1 MVKSNIRSLMK
12 KQLLEQSKEEII
24 SNSER
29 ICEKLLS
36 LKEIKET
43 HSIGFYLAKPTEVTL
58 DYAIEQLIGLK
69 KISVPVT
76 NAHIE
81 FAELS
86 SLEALHIGKFGIRE
100 PKIKKLI
107 DYAPEVIIVPGVAFG
122 LCKNRIGYGKG
133 FYDSYLKNKKT
144 FKIGIAFDFQITEKV
159 PCESHDVQMDL
170 IVTEKRII

>member
-1 MVKSNIRSLMK
+1 MK
-12 KQLLEQSKEEII
+12 NQLLEQSKEEII
-24 SNSER
+24 SKSGE

-36 LKEIKET
+36 LKEIKEAN
-43 HSIGFYLAKPTEVTL
+43 SIGFYLAKPTEVNV
-58 DYAIEQLIGLK
+58 DYAIEQLINSK

-76 NAHIE
+76 NTHIT
-81 FAELS
+81 FADLN

-107 DYAPEVIIVPGVAFG
+107 DYTPQVIVIPGVAFG

-144 FKIGIAFDFQITEKV
+144 FKIGIAFDFQITENV